1 MAKKRKVARQKTKS
15 DAKESKTAAEKP
27 KRRVSVGRKP
37 GIPGL
42 PVEVQSA
49 IAKAVA
55 DLGADELQ
63 KIVLDQEVQLNA
75 LRTIMFDL
83 LIAFRKQAQ
92 MSANTAITKRR
103 WADFVREVELSLA
116 VNIKDLMDHHPDKS
130 DIDDLLEEGLE
141 DPALDFGIFEE
152 LTERIA
158 AARDGDGYSNVEA
171 VPPEE
176 WAAQDAD
183 LDLIDEM
190 LERASEETE
199 NEGEREAVGTPYTR
213 ARRPRRRSRDR
224 S

>member
-15 DAKESKTAAEKP
+15 DAKEPNLAAEKP

-42 PVEVQSA
+42 SVEIQSA
-49 IAKAVA
+49 IAQAVSA
-55 DLGADELQ
+55 LGTEELRQ
-63 KIVLDQEVQLNA
+63 IVLNQEVQLNA

-92 MSANTAITKRR
+92 MNASAALTKRR
-103 WADFVREVELSLA
+103 WTDFVREIQLSLA

-130 DIDDLLEEGLE
+130 DIEDLVEE
-141 DPALDFGIFEE
+141 DPLLSGMELDFDQLREAI
-152 LTERIA
+152 TA
-158 AARDGDGYSNVEA
+158 TRDGEGYSNVQA
-171 VPPEE
+171 VTPDEE
-176 WAAQDAD
+176 WDEMDRD
-183 LDLIDEM
+183 LELIEDM

-199 NEGEREAVGTPYTR
+199 DEITGQATR
-213 ARRPRRRSRDR
+213 RPARRRQRRGS